1 VKILLLVERLNLSL
15 VVLKVIAF
23 KTGGG
28 GKDNRSRG
36 QICLG
41 IKKPITWVT
50 GIGVLLLAGVAAKH
64 FNIWGKLK
72 QFWDSKPSSPK
83 KNDLQSALEQLKSGK
98 LRTVPIITDEIKSL
112 CQKGGTEAQQEA
124 QELLDKLQTMLI
136 RFVDK
141 EEKKMKTL
149 DDARV
154 VLKKPRRH
162 DRGGIRPLSR
172 AISTYHNS

>member
-1 VKILLLVERLNLSL
+1 LQIKPKIRDIS
-15 VVLKVIAF
+15 VVCVVV
-23 KTGGG
+23 
-28 GKDNRSRG
+28 S
-36 QICLG
+36 
-41 IKKPITWVT
+41 
-50 GIGVLLLAGVAAKH
+50 
-64 FNIWGKLK
+64 
-72 QFWDSKPSSPK
+72 
-83 KNDLQSALEQLKSGK
+83 
-98 LRTVPIITDEIKSL
+98 
-112 CQKGGTEAQQEA
+112 
-124 QELLDKLQTMLI
+124 MLI

>member
-1 VKILLLVERLNLSL
+1 
-15 VVLKVIAF
+15 
-23 KTGGG
+23 
-28 GKDNRSRG
+28 
-36 QICLG
+36 
-41 IKKPITWVT
+41 
-50 GIGVLLLAGVAAKH
+50 
-64 FNIWGKLK
+64 
-72 QFWDSKPSSPK
+72 
-83 KNDLQSALEQLKSGK
+83 
-98 LRTVPIITDEIKSL
+98 
-112 CQKGGTEAQQEA
+112 
-124 QELLDKLQTMLI
+124 MLI